1 MTKSTLIRWFIC
13 ICILLG
19 CTACKTEHRFVK
31 RTEFKKTNIIV
42 ICFAGQ
48 VDESWANNFK
58 SFRINELQDPDIQLK
73 VDRVELSKDK
83 RTLKIFMKD
92 PLNKSNPHQV
102 ALPDIMS
109 EGKSQG
115 TAMVSVKKL
124 YWGNLI
130 SILIGAMFI
139 YNYVFVKYL
148 GLCVYL
154 GVTQKKS
161 TAIGMGFTFTI
172 VIIFSTSIS
181 WFLYQYIL
189 KPYQIEFLQII
200 VFIGLVSL
208 TVQAVD
214 TILRK
219 VNPILFKEFG
229 VYLVL
234 IISSCLIL
242 AVPLIMAAQN
252 YDFFESLMLSSG
264 AGLGFFIALF
274 LMSCVRE
281 RIDLAPIPESYRGMP
296 IAFIVSGLFALSF
309 MGFSGMSIF

>member
-1 MTKSTLIRWFIC
+1 MITSRIMRWMLCVIIF
-13 ICILLG
+13 LG
-19 CTACKTEHRFVK
+19 CTACNTEHRFVK
-31 RTEFKKTNIIV
+31 KTEFKGTNAIV
-42 ICFAGQ
+42 ICFAGA
-48 VDESWANNFK
+48 VDENWVKNPSAI
-58 SFRINELQDPDIQLK
+58 RINEQQDPDILLK
-73 VDRVELSKDK
+73 IERIELSQDGK
-83 RTLKIFMKD
+83 TLTLIMKD
-92 PLNKSNPHQV
+92 TVNQTSAHQITLN
-102 ALPDIMS
+102 DIMAD
-109 EGKSQG
+109 GKSQG
-115 TAMVSVKKL
+115 TAVVSVKKL
-124 YWGNLI
+124 YWGNLL
-130 SILIGAMFI
+130 SILIGAIFVQ
-139 YNYVFVKYL
+139 NYVFVKYL

-161 TAIGMGFTFTI
+161 TAIGMGITFTI

-181 WFLYQYIL
+181 WFLYQFIL
-189 KPYQIEFLQII
+189 KPFQIEFLQII

-242 AVPLIMAAQN
+242 AVPLIMAAQD
-252 YDFFESLMLSSG
+252 YDFFESLMLSAG
-264 AGLGFFIALF
+264 AGLGFFIAMF

-281 RIDLAPIPESYRGMP
+281 RIDLAPIPESYQGMP

-309 MGFSGMSIF
+309 MGFSGMSLF

>member
-1 MTKSTLIRWFIC
+1 MIRSKITPWIVC
-13 ICILLG
+13 VCILLG
-19 CTACKTEHRFVK
+19 CTACNTEHRFIK
-31 RTEFKKTNIIV
+31 RTEFQKNNTIV
-42 ICFAGQ
+42 ICFAAP
-48 VDESWANNFK
+48 VDESWAKNFV
-58 SFRINELQDPDIQLK
+58 SFRINEQQDPDILLAIN
-73 VDRVELSKDK
+73 RVELSDD
-83 RTLKIFMKD
+83 RCTLKIFMKD

-102 ALPDIMS
+102 LLPDIMS
-109 EGKSQG
+109 TGKSQG
-115 TAMVSVKKL
+115 TALVSVKKL
-124 YWGNLI
+124 YWGNLL

-189 KPYQIEFLQII
+189 KPFQIEFLQII

-219 VNPILFKEFG
+219 VNPVLFKEFG

>member
-1 MTKSTLIRWFIC
+1 MNRSTLIRWIIC
-13 ICILLG
+13 ICILMG
-19 CTACKTEHRFVK
+19 CTACDTEHRFVK
-31 RTEFKKTNIIV
+31 RTEFKKTDTIV
-42 ICFAGQ
+42 IRFAGP
-48 VDESWANNFK
+48 VDEAWINNFK
-58 SFRINELQDPDIQLK
+58 SFRINEQPDPDIILTI
-73 VDRVELSKDK
+73 DRVEASKD
-83 RTLKIFMKD
+83 RSTLTLFMKD
-92 PLNKSNPHQV
+92 PLNQSNPHQV
-102 ALPDIMS
+102 VLPEIMS
-109 EGKSQG
+109 EGQSQG
-115 TAMVSVKKL
+115 TAVVSVKKL
-124 YWGNLI
+124 YWGNLM

-161 TAIGMGFTFTI
+161 TAVGMGITFTI
-172 VIIFSTSIS
+172 VIIFSTTIS

-189 KPYQIEFLQII
+189 KPFQIEFLQII

-252 YDFFESLMLSSG
+252 YDFFESLMLSTG

-274 LMSCVRE
+274 LMACVRE
-281 RIDLAPIPESYRGMP
+281 RIDVAPIPESYKGMP

>member
-13 ICILLG
+13 FCILLG
-19 CTACKTEHRFVK
+19 CTACKTEHRFIK
-31 RTEFKKTNIIV
+31 RTEFKKTHIINLS
-42 ICFAGQ
+42 FAGP
-48 VDESWANNFK
+48 VDESWANNFAA
-58 SFRINELQDPDIQLK
+58 FRINELQDPDILLK
-73 VDRVELSKDK
+73 IDRVELSKD
-83 RTLKIFMKD
+83 RCTLTIFMKD
-92 PLNKSNPHQV
+92 PLNTSNPHQMV
-102 ALPDIMS
+102 LPDIMS

-115 TAMVSVKKL
+115 TAIVSVKKL

-252 YDFFESLMLSSG
+252 YDFFESLMLSTG

-274 LMSCVRE
+274 LMACVRE
-281 RIDLAPIPESYRGMP
+281 RIDLSPIPESYRGMP

-309 MGFSGMSIF
+309 MGFSGMSIY

>member
-1 MTKSTLIRWFIC
+1 
-13 ICILLG
+13 
-19 CTACKTEHRFVK
+19 
-31 RTEFKKTNIIV
+31 
-42 ICFAGQ
+42 
-48 VDESWANNFK
+48 
-58 SFRINELQDPDIQLK
+58 
-73 VDRVELSKDK
+73 
-83 RTLKIFMKD
+83 MKD
-92 PLNKSNPHQV
+92 SVNQTNAHQLTLN
-102 ALPDIMS
+102 DIMS

-115 TAMVSVKKL
+115 TAVVSVKKL
-124 YWGNLI
+124 YWGNLLT
-130 SILIGAMFI
+130 ILIGAIFVQ
-139 YNYVFVKYL
+139 NYVFVKYL

-161 TAIGMGFTFTI
+161 TAIGMGITFTI
-172 VIIFSTSIS
+172 VIMFSTTLS
-181 WFLYQYIL
+181 WFLYQFIL
-189 KPYQIEFLQII
+189 KPFQIEFLQII

-242 AVPLIMAAQN
+242 AVPLIMAAQD

-264 AGLGFFIALF
+264 AGLGFFLAMF

-281 RIDLAPIPESYRGMP
+281 RI
-296 IAFIVSGLFALSF
+296 
-309 MGFSGMSIF
+309 

>member
-1 MTKSTLIRWFIC
+1 MKFSRIMRLMIC
-13 ICILLG
+13 AIIVL
-19 CTACKTEHRFVK
+19 ACAACNTEHRFVK
-31 RTEFKKTNIIV
+31 KTEFKGTNTIV
-42 ICFAGQ
+42 ICFAGP
-48 VDESWANNFK
+48 VDKDWATNPA
-58 SFRINELQDPDIQLK
+58 SIQINEEQDPDILLK
-73 VDRVELSKDK
+73 IESIELSEDGK
-83 RTLKIFMKD
+83 TLTINMKD
-92 PLNKSNPHQV
+92 SVNKTSVHQV
-102 ALPDIMS
+102 ALNDIMAD
-109 EGKSQG
+109 GKSQG
-115 TAMVSVKKL
+115 SAVVSVKKL
-124 YWGNLI
+124 YWGNLL
-130 SILIGAMFI
+130 SILIGAIFVQ
-139 YNYVFVKYL
+139 NYVFVKYL

-161 TAIGMGFTFTI
+161 TAVGMGFTFTI
-172 VIIFSTSIS
+172 VILFSTSIS

-189 KPYQIEFLQII
+189 KPFQIEFLQII

-242 AVPLIMAAQN
+242 AVPLIMAAQD
-252 YDFFESLMLSSG
+252 YDFFESLMLSGG

-274 LMSCVRE
+274 LMACVRE
-281 RIDLAPIPESYRGMP
+281 RIDLAPIPESYKGMP

-309 MGFSGMSIF
+309 MGFSGMSLF